1 MCTGICRNYS
11 ETTEVQGVPL
21 NNVLGVC
28 VYVQKSV
35 GITVKPLKCKA
46 YLLTM
51 SLVCVCVCVL
61 TMSSCVCTGICRN
74 YSEITEVQGLPVDNV
89 LGVCVC
95 VDIGICRNY
104 SETTE
109 AQGIPVDNVFAC
121 IGITVKLLMC
131 KVYLL
136 TMSLCV

>member
-1 MCTGICRNYS
+1 M
-11 ETTEVQGVPL
+11 QGLPVD
-21 NNVLGVC
+21 NVLGVC
-28 VYVQKSV
+28 V
-35 GITVKPLKCKA
+35 
-46 YLLTM
+46 
-51 SLVCVCVCVL
+51 CVFVL

-74 YSEITEVQGLPVDNV
+74 YSETTEVQGLPVDNV

-104 SETTE
+104 SETTK
-109 AQGIPVDNVFAC
+109 AQGILVDNVFVC
-121 IGITVKLLMC
+121 IGITVKLLKC